1 MNGLKGVNIVADNM
15 EFEVLV
21 FKALNQEMAI
31 GVEMVEIVIEKT
43 EITPVPRAKKII
55 EGVINLRGK
64 IVPVISLPMLLAN
77 ESNTEYKKI
86 IIAKVEDVE
95 FGLMV
100 DEVVG
105 VMRVRSEELETNLGK
120 MNTYGKKAK
129 GLIKKDARLIVYLN
143 LEEIVKEIVG
153 SEVA

>member
-1 MNGLKGVNIVADNM
+1 MDEIK

-31 GVEMVEIVIEKT
+31 DVEYVEIVIEKT
-43 EITPVPRAKKII
+43 EITPIPKARKII

-64 IVPVISLPMLLAN
+64 IVPVISLSTLL
-77 ESNTEYKKI
+77 SNTSGSDYKKI
-86 IIAKVEDVE
+86 IITKVEDVE

-105 VMRVRSEELETNLGK
+105 VLRTNTNEIETNLGK

-129 GLIKKDARLIVYLN
+129 GLLKSNNRLIVYLN
-143 LEEIVKEIVG
+143 LEEIMKEITG

>member
-1 MNGLKGVNIVADNM
+1 MDEVK

-31 GVEMVEIVIEKT
+31 DVEYVEIVIEKT
-43 EITPVPRAKKII
+43 EITPIPKARKII

-64 IVPVISLPMLLAN
+64 IVPVISLSTLL
-77 ESNTEYKKI
+77 SNTSGSDYKKI
-86 IIAKVEDVE
+86 IITKVEDVE

-105 VMRVRSEELETNLGK
+105 VLRTNTNEIETNLGK

-129 GLIKKDARLIVYLN
+129 GLLKSNNRLIVYLN
-143 LEEIVKEIVG
+143 LEEIMKEITG

>member
-1 MNGLKGVNIVADNM
+1 VKGVRCMDEIK

-31 GVEMVEIVIEKT
+31 DVEHVEIVIEKT
-43 EITPVPRAKKII
+43 EITPIPKARKII

-64 IVPVISLPMLLAN
+64 IVPVISLPTLL
-77 ESNTEYKKI
+77 SNTSGSDYKKI
-86 IIAKVEDVE
+86 IITKVEDVE

-105 VMRVRSEELETNLGK
+105 VLRTNTNEIETNLGK

-129 GLIKKDARLIVYLN
+129 GLLKNNNRLIVYLN
-143 LEEIVKEIVG
+143 LEEIMKEITG

>member
-1 MNGLKGVNIVADNM
+1 MDEIM

-31 GVEMVEIVIEKT
+31 NVEMVEIVIEQT
-43 EITPVPRAKKII
+43 EITPVPRARKIV

-64 IVPVISLPMLLAN
+64 IIPVISLPILLAN
-77 ESNTEYKKI
+77 ESTSSYKKI

-105 VMRVRSEELETNLGK
+105 VLRVKSNELETNLGK

-129 GLIKKDARLIVYLN
+129 GLIKKDSRLIVYLN
-143 LEEIVKEIVG
+143 LEEILKEITG

>member
-1 MNGLKGVNIVADNM
+1 MEEIK
-15 EFEVLV
+15 EFEVLA

-31 GVEMVEIVIEKT
+31 DVEMVEIVIDKT
-43 EITPVPRAKKII
+43 DITPVPRARKVI

-64 IVPVISLPMLLAN
+64 IVPVISLPVLLSGS
-77 ESNTEYKKI
+77 SNKEYKKI
-86 IIAKVEDVE
+86 IITKVEDIE

-105 VMRVRSEELETNLGK
+105 VLRTNTSELETNLGK

-129 GLIKKDARLIVYLN
+129 GLIKKGSRLI
-143 LEEIVKEIVG
+143 
-153 SEVA
+153 

>member
-1 MNGLKGVNIVADNM
+1 MEEIK
-15 EFEVLV
+15 EFEVLA

-31 GVEMVEIVIEKT
+31 DVEMVEIVIDKT
-43 EITPVPRAKKII
+43 DITPVPRARKVI

-64 IVPVISLPMLLAN
+64 IVPVISLPVLLSGS
-77 ESNTEYKKI
+77 SNKEYKKI
-86 IIAKVEDVE
+86 IITKVEDIE

-105 VMRVRSEELETNLGK
+105 VLRTNTSELETNLGK

-129 GLIKKDARLIVYLN
+129 GLIKKGSRLIVYLN
-143 LEEIVKEIVG
+143 LEEIVKEIIG

>member
-1 MNGLKGVNIVADNM
+1 MDEVR

-21 FKALNQEMAI
+21 FKALNQEMSI
-31 GVEMVEIVIEKT
+31 DVEHVEIVIEKT
-43 EITPVPRAKKII
+43 DITPIPKARKII

-64 IVPVISLPMLLAN
+64 IVPVISLSTLLSGVAG
-77 ESNTEYKKI
+77 SDYKKI
-86 IIAKVEDVE
+86 IITKVEDVE

-105 VMRVRSEELETNLGK
+105 VLRTNTKEIETNLGK

-129 GLIKKDARLIVYLN
+129 GLIKSDNRLIVHLN
-143 LEEIVKEIVG
+143 LEEIVKEITG

>member
-1 MNGLKGVNIVADNM
+1 MKGARLMDEIK

-31 GVEMVEIVIEKT
+31 DVEHVEIVIEKT
-43 EITPVPRAKKII
+43 EITPIPKARKII

-64 IVPVISLPMLLAN
+64 IVPVISLSTLL
-77 ESNTEYKKI
+77 SNTTGSDYKKI
-86 IIAKVEDVE
+86 IITKVEDVE

-105 VMRVRSEELETNLGK
+105 VLRTNTSEIETNLGK

-129 GLIKKDARLIVYLN
+129 GLLKSNNRLIVYLN
-143 LEEIVKEIVG
+143 LEEIMKEITG

>member
-1 MNGLKGVNIVADNM
+1 MDEIK

-31 GVEMVEIVIEKT
+31 DVEHVEIDIEKT
-43 EITPVPRAKKII
+43 EITPIPKARKII

-64 IVPVISLPMLLAN
+64 IVPVISLPTLL
-77 ESNTEYKKI
+77 SNTSGSDYKKI
-86 IIAKVEDVE
+86 IITKVEDVE

-105 VMRVRSEELETNLGK
+105 VLRTNTNEIETNLGK

-129 GLIKKDARLIVYLN
+129 GLLKNNNRLIVYLN
-143 LEEIVKEIVG
+143 LEEIMKEITG

>member
-1 MNGLKGVNIVADNM
+1 MSDKIM

-31 GVEMVEIVIEKT
+31 DVEMVEIVIEKT
-43 EITPVPRAKKII
+43 EITPVPRARKVI

-64 IVPVISLPMLLAN
+64 IVPVISLPLLLSSNA
-77 ESNTEYKKI
+77 ESNYKKI
-86 IIAKVEDVE
+86 IIVKIEDVE

-100 DEVVG
+100 DEVIG
-105 VMRVRSEELETNLGK
+105 VLRTSSNELETNLGK

-129 GLIKKDARLIVYLN
+129 GLIKKDMRLIVYLN
-143 LEEIVKEIVG
+143 LEEILKEIIG

>member
-1 MNGLKGVNIVADNM
+1 MDEIK

-31 GVEMVEIVIEKT
+31 DVEHVEIVIEKT
-43 EITPVPRAKKII
+43 EITPIPKARKII

-64 IVPVISLPMLLAN
+64 IVPVISLSTLL
-77 ESNTEYKKI
+77 SNTSGSDYKKI
-86 IIAKVEDVE
+86 IITKVEDVE

-105 VMRVRSEELETNLGK
+105 VLRTNTNGIETNLGK

-129 GLIKKDARLIVYLN
+129 GLLKNNNRLIVYLN
-143 LEEIVKEIVG
+143 LEEIMKEITG

>member
-1 MNGLKGVNIVADNM
+1 MSENTM

-31 GVEMVEIVIEKT
+31 DVEMVEIVIEKT
-43 EITPVPRAKKII
+43 EITPVPRARKII

-64 IVPVISLPMLLAN
+64 IVPVISLPLLLSSNA
-77 ESNTEYKKI
+77 ESNYKKI
-86 IIAKVEDVE
+86 IIVKIEDVE

-100 DEVVG
+100 DEVIG
-105 VMRVRSEELETNLGK
+105 VLRTNSHELETNLGK

-129 GLIKKDARLIVYLN
+129 GLIKKDMRLIVYLN
-143 LEEIVKEIVG
+143 LEEILKEIIG

>member
-1 MNGLKGVNIVADNM
+1 MTEMSDKIM

-31 GVEMVEIVIEKT
+31 DVEMVEIVIEKT
-43 EITPVPRAKKII
+43 EITPVPRARKVI

-64 IVPVISLPMLLAN
+64 IVPVISLPLLLSSNA
-77 ESNTEYKKI
+77 ESNYKKI
-86 IIAKVEDVE
+86 IIVKIEDVE

-100 DEVVG
+100 DEVIG
-105 VMRVRSEELETNLGK
+105 VLRTSSNELETNLGK

-129 GLIKKDARLIVYLN
+129 GLIKKDMRLIVYLN
-143 LEEIVKEIVG
+143 LEEILKEIIG

>member
-1 MNGLKGVNIVADNM
+1 MEEIK

-21 FKALNQEMAI
+21 FKALNQEMSI
-31 GVEMVEIVIEKT
+31 DVEMVEIVIDKT
-43 EITPVPRAKKII
+43 EITPVPRSRKII

-64 IVPVISLPMLLAN
+64 IIPVISLTTLLAG
-77 ESNTEYKKI
+77 TETKDYKKI
-86 IIAKVEDVE
+86 IITKVEDIE

-105 VMRVRSEELETNLGK
+105 VLRTNTSELETNLGK

-129 GLIKKDARLIVYLN
+129 GLIKKGARLIVYLN
-143 LEEIVKEIVG
+143 LEEIVKEIIG

>member
-1 MNGLKGVNIVADNM
+1 MEQVR

-31 GVEMVEIVIEKT
+31 DVEYVEMVIEKV
-43 EITPVPRAKKII
+43 EITPVPRARRVI

-64 IVPVISLPMLLAN
+64 IVPVISLPTLLTGL
-77 ESNTEYKKI
+77 EQKEYRKI
-86 IIAKVEDVE
+86 IIVKVEDVE

-105 VMRVRSEELETNLGK
+105 VLRTNDQELETNLGK
-120 MNTYGKKAK
+120 MNTYGRKSK
-129 GLIKKDARLIVYLN
+129 GLIKKGSRLIVYLN
-143 LEEIVKEIVG
+143 LEEMLKEIIG